1 MKSSATPLTPTS
13 IGAGSILRSML
24 LASEEVKRMLTKGTA
39 APRIFPVVS
48 EKADLPYIV
57 YRRSALQHNPTK
69 AGMPGADTVTM
80 EVLCL
85 TGDYAKGVELA
96 EAVRRA
102 LDYKTTAGVR
112 SCMLTGAEEAWDA
125 DAFIQTLIFELKI

>member
-1 MKSSATPLTPTS
+1 
-13 IGAGSILRSML
+13 
-24 LASEEVKRMLTKGTA
+24 
-39 APRIFPVVS
+39 
-48 EKADLPYIV
+48 
-57 YRRSALQHNPTK
+57 
-69 AGMPGADTVTM
+69 MPGADTVTM

-85 TGDYAKGVELA
+85 TDDYAKGVELA